1 MKVIATE
8 MAERIRWYQ
17 ESGMDIFCV
26 AQGIHIGTPLQI
38 LTLSELREE
47 IGDCRRCKLC
57 EERTQIVFGSGDTHA
72 SLMFVGEA
80 PGEEEDVQG
89 VPFVGRAGQLLTK
102 MIQAMGLTREA
113 VYIANIVKCR
123 PPNNRNPEP
132 DEIAACSPFLRKQ
145 IQAIRP
151 KVICC
156 LGAFAAHTLL
166 ATTERISDLRGKFF
180 DYEGSKLIPTFHPA
194 YLLRNPSA
202 KKVVWEDLQQ
212 IMTALNSDYNPILSQ
227 TLKGNIA

>member
-26 AQGIHIGTPLQI
+26 EQGIHIGTPLQI

-212 IMTALNSDYNPILSQ
+212 IMTMLNSDYNLILSQ